1 MMKKIEVL
9 PPTIVDGVPIPRKVA
24 YVEDVGGGG
33 CGCLLTVISVV
44 AVALAAV
51 FCGCS
56 SYTVVA
62 ADREVVPVKQSN
74 AIEGE
79 VTRRTYVEAVEDAT
93 GWYVPDAVMLELLGA
108 E

>member
-1 MMKKIEVL
+1 MMKEIEVL

-33 CGCLLTVISVV
+33 CGCLLTVIAVV

-51 FCGCS
+51 FCGCRT
-56 SYTVVA
+56 YTVVA
-62 ADREVVPVKQSN
+62 ADREVVPVAPCEDGKF
-74 AIEGE
+74 E
-79 VTRRTYVEAVEDAT
+79 VTEEGST
-93 GWYVPDAVMLELLGA
+93 GWYVPDAVMLELLEA

>member
-1 MMKKIEVL
+1 MMKEIEVL

-33 CGCLLTVISVV
+33 CGCLLTVIAVV

-51 FCGCS
+51 FCGCRT
-56 SYTVVA
+56 YTVVA
-62 ADREVVPVKQSN
+62 ADREVVPVAPCEDGKF
-74 AIEGE
+74 E
-79 VTRRTYVEAVEDAT
+79 VTEEGST

>member
-1 MMKKIEVL
+1 MMAVERRTENGERKDCTSSWLTALLFAVL
-9 PPTIVDGVPIPRKVA
+9 FGLCVLFA
-24 YVEDVGGGG
+24 SG
-33 CGCLLTVISVV
+33 CRT
-44 AVALAAV
+44 
-51 FCGCS
+51 
-56 SYTVVA
+56 YTVVA
-62 ADREVVPVKQSN
+62 ADREVIPVKQGN

>member
-1 MMKKIEVL
+1 MIGEQRTENGKRKDYASTWLTALLFAVL
-9 PPTIVDGVPIPRKVA
+9 FGICVLFA
-24 YVEDVGGGG
+24 AG
-33 CGCLLTVISVV
+33 CR
-44 AVALAAV
+44 
-51 FCGCS
+51 

-62 ADREVVPVKQSN
+62 ADREVIPVRQSN
-74 AIEGE
+74 AIEGD